1 MSRRSAAVTLVV
13 FGVGFG
19 AVPTVVPAQGLRQ
32 QIEHDLFTFGDCG
45 EPLCLGGSLGGHGE
59 HFIPAAEQNGGVL
72 IGLIASSIAISVS
85 NTPIASSSSGT
96 TFRFEGGVPV
106 KTSTSA
112 GPIFA
117 ERAQTLGKGRFF
129 ASLNVTSTTFERL
142 RGIPL
147 SNMQF
152 NFTHENVA
160 PTDTMGKPIFEN
172 DLVQVQVAFNASTIV
187 STASLT
193 WGIVDGLDLGVVV
206 PFVHVSESGT
216 SLAQI
221 LPISGTNV
229 HFFGDT
235 ANPVLTATSS
245 TQGNAS
251 GLGDVGA
258 RLKINIAQTSHVG
271 VGMFVDARFP
281 TGNADDLLGSGKF
294 MGRGLGI
301 VSATWG
307 NFNPHVNFGYTL
319 RDAPDQNNSVSLVAG
334 FDQLVSSFAT
344 MALDVLGD
352 WRVGQN
358 ELQIPPPV
366 VYQFPYTRSVNV
378 TNIPA
383 NEDNYLSL
391 AFGFKFQTQA
401 GMRIVAN
408 GLFPLRNS
416 GMQPSATWTGGI
428 EYNF

>member
-1 MSRRSAAVTLVV
+1 MQRPRVVGSLVALVSRVTGMSAAL
-13 FGVGFG
+13 
-19 AVPTVVPAQGLRQ
+19 AAQGLRQ
-32 QIEHDLFTFGDCG
+32 EIEHDLFTFGDCG
-45 EPLCLGGSLGGHGE
+45 QPLCLGGSLAGHGE

-96 TFRFEGGVPV
+96 TFRFEGGVPI

-147 SNMQF
+147 SNLQF
-152 NFTHENVA
+152 NFTHENV
-160 PTDTMGKPIFEN
+160 PPLDTMGMPTFEN

-235 ANPVLTATSS
+235 ANPTLTATSS
-245 TQGNAS
+245 TQGTAS

-281 TGNADDLLGSGKF
+281 TGDADNLLGSGAF

-319 RDAPDQNNSVSLVAG
+319 RDAKDQNNSLSMVAG

-344 MALDVLGD
+344 MALDVLGE
-352 WRVGQN
+352 WRVG
-358 ELQIPPPV
+358 ESALQIPPPV
-366 VYQFPYTRSVNV
+366 EYQYPYTRSVNV
-378 TNIPA
+378 TNIPGS
-383 NEDNYLSL
+383 EDNYLSL
-391 AFGFKFQTQA
+391 AFGFKFQTRA